1 MDRKRVLIDGFNL
14 RLESG
19 TGVATYARNLT
30 YCTHALGYQTEVLYD
45 VRGGLRVPNLLR
57 EIAFFDPL
65 VGNLPFVFRWMRYVG
80 QTASSPVGLIP
91 TKVPITGRVIAT
103 HYKSR
108 LPYFDT
114 VWTSPD
120 VFGRGERHFIAN
132 DWVMIPSRLRLRMD
146 DPPDIVHWTYPL
158 PIMVPKTK
166 NIYTIHDLVPL
177 RLPFTTLDNKRRY
190 FRLVRMLARRA
201 DHIVTVS
208 ETSRKDIIDLL
219 GIDESKVTNTYQSVE
234 IPAKYADKPADLVKR
249 EVEGTFNIKYKEY
262 LLFFGAIEPKKNVG
276 RLIEAYLAS
285 KIDTPLLIVG
295 KLAWKSEQEMRLMHD
310 DATSYLEQIG
320 SLTYRRRRIFHIDHV
335 PFPLLVSLI
344 RGAKSVLF
352 PSLYE
357 GFGLPILEA
366 MKLGTPVLSSEEGPI
381 PEVAGD
387 GALLIDPYD
396 TRAIAEGIREL
407 DSNAELRG
415 SLSARGR
422 RRANLFSAQAYQ
434 RRMQALYEQVLA
446 PQPLSIRRRGRGA
459 TLSDPLPAAPEAV
472 APVRVANEAPA
483 DLATGKTAAQA

>member
-1 MDRKRVLIDGFNL
+1 MNRKRVLIDGFNL

-30 YCTHALGYQTEVLYD
+30 YATHALGYQTDVLYD
-45 VRGGLRVPNLLR
+45 VRGGPGFHNLLR

-65 VGNLPFVFRWMRYVG
+65 VGNPPAYIRWMRYAG
-80 QTASSPVGLIP
+80 ETARSPVGL
-91 TKVPITGRVIAT
+91 TARRVPITGRVIAT
-103 HYKSR
+103 HYKAR

-114 VWTSPD
+114 IWTSPD
-120 VFGRGERHFIAN
+120 VFGRAERHFVVN
-132 DWVMIPSRLRLRMD
+132 EWLMVPSRLRLRMD
-146 DPPDIVHWTYPL
+146 SPPDLAHWTYPL
-158 PIMVPKTK
+158 PIMVPRTK

-177 RLPFTTLDNKRRY
+177 RLPFTTLDNKRRF
-190 FRLVRMLARRA
+190 FRLVRLLARTA

-219 GIDESKVTNTYQSVE
+219 GIDEAKVTNTYQSVE
-234 IPAKYADKPADLVKR
+234 IPAKYTDKPADLVRR

-262 LLFFGAIEPKKNVG
+262 MLFFGAIEPKKNVG

-407 DSNAELRG
+407 DTNAELRG
-415 SLSARGR
+415 SLGARGR

-434 RRMQALYEQVLA
+434 RRLHALYDRILEPGRL
-446 PQPLSIRRRGRGA
+446 PMRRPGRGA
-459 TLSDPLPAAPEAV
+459 TLPDPKSPATARE
-472 APVRVANEAPA
+472 PVLEAPKE
-483 DLATGKTAAQA
+483 LAVNETAAKA